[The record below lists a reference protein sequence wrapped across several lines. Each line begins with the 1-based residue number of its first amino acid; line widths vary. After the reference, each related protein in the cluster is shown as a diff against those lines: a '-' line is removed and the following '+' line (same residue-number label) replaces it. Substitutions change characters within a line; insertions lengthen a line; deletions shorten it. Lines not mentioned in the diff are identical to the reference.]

1 MGQAFFSLSVGMGG
15 QAIFGSRIG
24 RERSLTGEALST
36 VGMDTFVAIVAGL
49 IIFPACFAYGISPDA
64 GPSLV
69 FQTLPVVFGQMPL
82 GSLWGALFFVF
93 MGFAALSTVI
103 GVFELL
109 VTWCMDRWGLSR
121 KQAVIRNG
129 IALAA
134 LSIPC
139 VLGLNVWSGVAIP
152 GIGDISSIED
162 FIVSNNILPLGGIIF
177 AVFCC
182 SKWGWGW
189 DNFLA
194 EADAGEGIKFP
205 AKLRLWCTY
214 GIPALGIVIFIM
226 GYVPLISSWLELGV

>member
-1 MGQAFFSLSVGMGG
+1 MP
-15 QAIFGSRIG
+15 FGN
-24 RERSLTGEALST
+24 
-36 VGMDTFVAIVAGL
+36 V
-49 IIFPACFAYGISPDA
+49 
-64 GPSLV
+64 
-69 FQTLPVVFGQMPL
+69 
-82 GSLWGALFFVF
+82 WGALFFVF

-109 VTWCMDRWGLSR
+109 VTWCMDRWGWSR

-129 IALAA
+129 VLLAV

-139 VLGLNVWSGVAIP
+139 VLGMNVWSGIAIP

-177 AVFCC
+177 AIFCC

-205 AKLRLWCTY
+205 AALR
-214 GIPALGIVIFIM
+214 V
-226 GYVPLISSWLELGV
+226 